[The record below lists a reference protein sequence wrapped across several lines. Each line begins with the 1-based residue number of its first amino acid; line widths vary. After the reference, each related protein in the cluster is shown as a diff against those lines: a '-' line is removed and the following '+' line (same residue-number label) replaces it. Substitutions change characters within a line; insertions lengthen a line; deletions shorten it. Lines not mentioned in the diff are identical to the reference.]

1 MMDKVVFEPKKFIAN
16 CVSPLCWLGNQV
28 SKLESMA
35 NPTKHFSL
43 LEVRKALLEIHLEVG
58 VG

>member
-1 MMDKVVFEPKKFIAN
+1 MMDKVVFEPNKCLLQIVF
-16 CVSPLCWLGNQV
+16 PLCWLGNQV

-43 LEVRKALLEIHLEVG
+43 LEVRKAPLEIHL
-58 VG
+58 